1 MINFQYKYSRMLKI
15 KTKLI
20 SETVGTLFL
29 LLIVVG
35 SGIMGENLTENKAVV
50 LLANSISTAFGLI
63 VLIWSFGPYSGA
75 HFNPAVS
82 ILMMLLGKLT
92 KQEMLFYV
100 LCQLIGGILG
110 VIFANMIFDL
120 DIISISDNRRLT
132 RGIFISEI
140 FATFG
145 LLITILLV
153 GKQKTEMVAVAVGLY
168 IGAAYWFT
176 SSTSFSNPAVTI
188 ARALSNTFTGIIPSD
203 VIPFIFAQLIGTVI
217 VYIIYKHVYE

>member
-1 MINFQYKYSRMLKI
+1 M

-35 SGIMGENLTENKAVV
+35 SGIMGENLTENKGVV
-50 LLANSISTAFGLI
+50 LLANSIATAFGLI
-63 VLIWSFGPYSGA
+63 VLIWTFGPYSGA
-75 HFNPAVS
+75 HFNPVVS
-82 ILMMLLGKLT
+82 IVMMFLGKLT

-100 LCQLIGGILG
+100 LCQLIGGVLG
-110 VIFANMIFDL
+110 VVFANMIFDL
-120 DIISISDNRRLT
+120 DIISISGNKRLT
-132 RGIFISEI
+132 SGVFISEVI
-140 FATFG
+140 ATFG

-153 GKQKTEMVAVAVGLY
+153 GKQKTEMVAPAVGLY

-188 ARALSNTFTGIIPSD
+188 ARTLSNTFTGIIPSD
-203 VIPFIFAQLIGTVI
+203 VIPFIFAQLIGTLI
-217 VYIIYKHVYE
+217 VYFIYKHVYE

>member
-1 MINFQYKYSRMLKI
+1 M

-20 SETVGTLFL
+20 SETIGTLFL

-50 LLANSISTAFGLI
+50 LLANSIATAFGLI
-63 VLIWSFGPYSGA
+63 VLIWTFGSYSGA

-82 ILMMLLGKLT
+82 ILMMFLGKLT
-92 KQEMLFYV
+92 KQDMLFYV
-100 LCQLIGGILG
+100 LCQLIGGVLG

-120 DIISISDNRRLT
+120 DIISISDNKRLT
-132 RGIFISEI
+132 SGIFVSEI
-140 FATFG
+140 IATFG

-153 GKQKTEMVAVAVGLY
+153 SKQKIEMVAPAVGLY

-188 ARALSNTFTGIIPSD
+188 ARTLSNTFTGIIPSD
-203 VIPFIFAQLIGTVI
+203 VIPFIFAQLIGTLI
-217 VYIIYKHVYE
+217 VYFIYKHVYE

>member
-1 MINFQYKYSRMLKI
+1 M

-20 SETVGTLFL
+20 SETMGTLFL

-50 LLANSISTAFGLI
+50 LLANSIATAFGLI
-63 VLIWSFGPYSGA
+63 VLIWSFGPHSGA

-82 ILMMLLGKLT
+82 ILMMFLGKLT
-92 KQEMLFYV
+92 KQDMLFYV
-100 LCQLIGGILG
+100 LCQLIGGVLG

-120 DIISISDNRRLT
+120 DIISISDNKRLT
-132 RGIFISEI
+132 SGIFVSEI
-140 FATFG
+140 IATFG
-145 LLITILLV
+145 LLITILLLS
-153 GKQKTEMVAVAVGLY
+153 KQKTEMVAPAVGLY

-188 ARALSNTFTGIIPSD
+188 ARTLSNTFTGVIPSD
-203 VIPFIFAQLIGTVI
+203 VIPFIFAQLIGTLI
-217 VYIIYKHVYE
+217 VYFIYKHVYE

>member
-1 MINFQYKYSRMLKI
+1 MKI
-15 KTKLI
+15 KLI
-20 SETVGTLFL
+20 SETIGTLFL

-50 LLANSISTAFGLI
+50 LLANSIATAFGLI
-63 VLIWSFGPYSGA
+63 VLIWTFGPYSGA
-75 HFNPAVS
+75 HFNPVVS
-82 ILMMLLGKLT
+82 IVMMLLGKLT
-92 KQEMLFYV
+92 KYETVLFILFQV
-100 LCQLIGGILG
+100 GGGVFG
-110 VIFANMIFDL
+110 VIIANIIFDW

-153 GKQKTEMVAVAVGLY
+153 SKQKPEMVAAAVGLY
-168 IGAAYWFT
+168 IGSAYWFT

-188 ARALSNTFTGIIPSD
+188 ARTLSNTFTGIVPSD
-203 VIPFIFAQLIGTVI
+203 VIPFILAQLTGTFI
-217 VYIIYKHVYE
+217 VYFIYKYVYE

>member
-1 MINFQYKYSRMLKI
+1 M

-20 SETVGTLFL
+20 SETIGTLFL

-50 LLANSISTAFGLI
+50 LLANSIATTFGLI
-63 VLIWSFGPYSGA
+63 VLIWSFGPHSGA

-82 ILMMLLGKLT
+82 ILMMFLGKLT
-92 KQEMLFYV
+92 KQDMLFYV
-100 LCQLIGGILG
+100 LCQLIGGVLG

-120 DIISISDNRRLT
+120 DIISISDNKRLT
-132 RGIFISEI
+132 SGIFVSEI
-140 FATFG
+140 IATFG
-145 LLITILLV
+145 LLITILLLS
-153 GKQKTEMVAVAVGLY
+153 KQKTEMVAPAVGLY

-188 ARALSNTFTGIIPSD
+188 ARTLSNTFTGIIPSD
-203 VIPFIFAQLIGTVI
+203 VIPFIFAQLIGTLI
-217 VYIIYKHVYE
+217 VYFIYKHLYE

>member
-1 MINFQYKYSRMLKI
+1 M

-20 SETVGTLFL
+20 SETIGTLFL

-50 LLANSISTAFGLI
+50 LLANSIATAFGLI
-63 VLIWSFGPYSGA
+63 VLIWSFGPHSGA

-82 ILMMLLGKLT
+82 ILMMFLGKLT
-92 KQEMLFYV
+92 KQDMLFYV
-100 LCQLIGGILG
+100 LCQLIGGVLG

-120 DIISISDNRRLT
+120 DIISISDNKRLT
-132 RGIFISEI
+132 SGIFVSEI
-140 FATFG
+140 IATFG
-145 LLITILLV
+145 LLITILLLS
-153 GKQKTEMVAVAVGLY
+153 KQKTEMVAPAVGLY

-188 ARALSNTFTGIIPSD
+188 ARTLSNTFTGIIPSD
-203 VIPFIFAQLIGTVI
+203 VIPFIFAQLIGTLI
-217 VYIIYKHVYE
+217 VYFIYKHVYE

>member
-1 MINFQYKYSRMLKI
+1 M

-50 LLANSISTAFGLI
+50 LLANSIATAFGLI
-63 VLIWSFGPYSGA
+63 VLIWTFGPYSGA
-75 HFNPAVS
+75 HFNPVVS
-82 ILMMLLGKLT
+82 IVMMLLGKLT
-92 KQEMLFYV
+92 KQDMLFYV
-100 LCQLIGGILG
+100 LCQLIGGVLG

-120 DIISISDNRRLT
+120 DIISISDNKRLT
-132 RGIFISEI
+132 SGIFVSEI
-140 FATFG
+140 IATFG

-153 GKQKTEMVAVAVGLY
+153 GKQKTEMVAPAVGLY

-188 ARALSNTFTGIIPSD
+188 ARTLSNTFTGIIPSD
-203 VIPFIFAQLIGTVI
+203 VIPFIFAQLIGTLI
-217 VYIIYKHVYE
+217 VYFIYKHIYE

>member
-1 MINFQYKYSRMLKI
+1 M

-20 SETVGTLFL
+20 SEMIGTLFL

-50 LLANSISTAFGLI
+50 LLANSIATAFGLI
-63 VLIWSFGPYSGA
+63 VLIWTFGPYSGA
-75 HFNPAVS
+75 HFNPVVS
-82 ILMMLLGKLT
+82 IVMMLLGKLT
-92 KQEMLFYV
+92 KYETVLFILFQV
-100 LCQLIGGILG
+100 VGGVLG
-110 VIFANMIFDL
+110 VMIANIIFDL

-153 GKQKTEMVAVAVGLY
+153 SKQKPEMVAAAVGLY
-168 IGAAYWFT
+168 IGSAYWFT

-188 ARALSNTFTGIIPSD
+188 ARTLSNTFTGIVPSD
-203 VIPFIFAQLIGTVI
+203 VIPFILAQLTGTFI
-217 VYIIYKHVYE
+217 VYFIYKYVYE

>member
-1 MINFQYKYSRMLKI
+1 M

-20 SETVGTLFL
+20 SETIGTLFL
-29 LLIVVG
+29 LLTVVG
-35 SGIMGENLTENKAVV
+35 SGIMGENLTENKGVV
-50 LLANSISTAFGLI
+50 LLANSIATAFGLI
-63 VLIWSFGPYSGA
+63 VLIWTFGPYSGA

-92 KQEMLFYV
+92 KQDMLFYV
-100 LCQLIGGILG
+100 LCQLIGGVLG

-120 DIISISDNRRLT
+120 DIISISENKRLT
-132 RGIFISEI
+132 IGIFISEVI
-140 FATFG
+140 ATFG

-153 GKQKTEMVAVAVGLY
+153 GKQKTEMVAPAVGLY

-188 ARALSNTFTGIIPSD
+188 ARTLSNTFTGIIPSD
-203 VIPFIFAQLIGTVI
+203 VIPFIFAQLIGTLI
-217 VYIIYKHVYE
+217 VYFIYKHLYE

>member
-1 MINFQYKYSRMLKI
+1 M

-20 SETVGTLFL
+20 SETIGTLFL

-50 LLANSISTAFGLI
+50 LLANSIATAFGLI
-63 VLIWSFGPYSGA
+63 VLIWTFGPYSGA
-75 HFNPAVS
+75 HFNPVVS
-82 ILMMLLGKLT
+82 IVMMLLGKLT
-92 KQEMLFYV
+92 KYETVLFILFQV
-100 LCQLIGGILG
+100 VGGVLG
-110 VIFANMIFDL
+110 VMIANIIFDL

-132 RGIFISEI
+132 SGIFISEI

-153 GKQKTEMVAVAVGLY
+153 SKQKPEMVAAAVGLY
-168 IGAAYWFT
+168 IGSAYWFT

-188 ARALSNTFTGIIPSD
+188 ARTLSNTFTGIVPSD
-203 VIPFIFAQLIGTVI
+203 VIPFILAQLTGTFI
-217 VYIIYKHVYE
+217 VYFIYKYVYE

>member
-1 MINFQYKYSRMLKI
+1 M

-20 SETVGTLFL
+20 SETIGTIFL

-50 LLANSISTAFGLI
+50 LLANSIATAFGLI
-63 VLIWSFGPYSGA
+63 VLIWTFGPYSGA
-75 HFNPAVS
+75 HFNPVVS
-82 ILMMLLGKLT
+82 IVMMLLGKLT
-92 KQEMLFYV
+92 KQDMLFYV
-100 LCQLIGGILG
+100 LCQLIGGVLG

-120 DIISISDNRRLT
+120 DIISISDNKRLT
-132 RGIFISEI
+132 SGIFISEVI
-140 FATFG
+140 ATFG

-153 GKQKTEMVAVAVGLY
+153 GKQKTEMVAPAVGLY

-188 ARALSNTFTGIIPSD
+188 ARTLSNTFTGIIPSD
-203 VIPFIFAQLIGTVI
+203 VIPFIFAQLIGTLI
-217 VYIIYKHVYE
+217 VYFIYKHVYE